1 MSTLHGKETRAA
13 ATAPRVH
20 TQRTPP
26 KAPANPYPG
35 ATAAEPDRRRS
46 PLATAVRNVGIA
58 IDTVARVTILGRDG
72 VRY

>member
-1 MSTLHGKETRAA
+1 MV
-13 ATAPRVH
+13 TAPRVH

-26 KAPANPYPG
+26 VAPANPCPG
-35 ATAAEPDRRRS
+35 ATAAEQAHRRR